1 MRKSFLTEQELALGC
16 VRNDRDAQGELYARY
31 SSRLYA
37 ICLRYIEDR
46 EEARD
51 LMHDSMIKAMDNFK
65 TFRYV
70 SEGSLYAWL
79 SRITVNMAINR
90 LKESSRF
97 RQIPFEQVSGDELEN
112 ALEPDAESVRKIP
125 DGVLDKLIA
134 ELPPVRRTVFNMY
147 CIDGGANT
155 YTAGEGET
163 ETKSEYLLSNYRFSK
178 WFISDETNDSTML
191 LTKYCNKAEYGFDGL
206 VDNKTVLDPE
216 DDVAM

>member
-51 LMHDSMIKAMDNFK
+51 LMHDCMIKAMDNFK
-65 TFRYV
+65 SFRYV

-97 RQIPFEQVSGDELEN
+97 RQISFEQVSGDELEN

-147 CIDGGANT
+147 CIDGYSHHDIARALGITERTSTSVLAKARASLKKALMNYIDNT
-155 YTAGEGET
+155 
-163 ETKSEYLLSNYRFSK
+163 
-178 WFISDETNDSTML
+178 
-191 LTKYCNKAEYGFDGL
+191 GL
-206 VDNKTVLDPE
+206 
-216 DDVAM
+216 

>member
-51 LMHDSMIKAMDNFK
+51 LMHDCMIKAMDNFK
-65 TFRYV
+65 SFRYV

-147 CIDGGANT
+147 CIDGYSHHDIARALGI
-155 YTAGEGET
+155 T
-163 ETKSEYLLSNYRFSK
+163 ERTSTSVLAKARASLKKALMNYIDK
-178 WFISDETNDSTML
+178 T
-191 LTKYCNKAEYGFDGL
+191 GL
-206 VDNKTVLDPE
+206 
-216 DDVAM
+216 

>member
-51 LMHDSMIKAMDNFK
+51 LMHDCMIKAMDNFK
-65 TFRYV
+65 SFRYV

-97 RQIPFEQVSGDELEN
+97 RQISFEQVGGDELEN

-147 CIDGGANT
+147 CIDGYSHHDIARALGI
-155 YTAGEGET
+155 T
-163 ETKSEYLLSNYRFSK
+163 ERTSTSVLAKARASLKKALMNYIDK
-178 WFISDETNDSTML
+178 T
-191 LTKYCNKAEYGFDGL
+191 GL
-206 VDNKTVLDPE
+206 
-216 DDVAM
+216 

>member
-16 VRNDRDAQGELYARY
+16 VRNDRDAQAELYTRY

-51 LMHDSMIKAMDNFK
+51 LMHDCMIKAMDNFK
-65 TFRYV
+65 SFRYV

-147 CIDGGANT
+147 CIDGYSHHDIALALGI
-155 YTAGEGET
+155 T
-163 ETKSEYLLSNYRFSK
+163 ERTSTSVLAKARASLKKALMNYIDK
-178 WFISDETNDSTML
+178 T
-191 LTKYCNKAEYGFDGL
+191 GL
-206 VDNKTVLDPE
+206 
-216 DDVAM
+216 

>member
-51 LMHDSMIKAMDNFK
+51 LMHDCMIKAMDNFK
-65 TFRYV
+65 SFRYV

-79 SRITVNMAINR
+79 SRITVNMAINL

-97 RQIPFEQVSGDELEN
+97 RRIPFEQVGGDELEN

-147 CIDGGANT
+147 CIDGYSHHDIARALGI
-155 YTAGEGET
+155 T
-163 ETKSEYLLSNYRFSK
+163 ERTSTSVLAKARASLKKALMNYIDK
-178 WFISDETNDSTML
+178 T
-191 LTKYCNKAEYGFDGL
+191 GL
-206 VDNKTVLDPE
+206 
-216 DDVAM
+216 

>member
-16 VRNDRDAQGELYARY
+16 VRKDRDAQGELYARY

-51 LMHDSMIKAMDNFK
+51 LMHDCMIKAMDNFK
-65 TFRYV
+65 FFRYV

-147 CIDGGANT
+147 CIDGYSHHDIARALGI
-155 YTAGEGET
+155 T
-163 ETKSEYLLSNYRFSK
+163 ERTSTSVLAKARASLKKALMNYIDK
-178 WFISDETNDSTML
+178 T
-191 LTKYCNKAEYGFDGL
+191 GL
-206 VDNKTVLDPE
+206 
-216 DDVAM
+216 

>member
-51 LMHDSMIKAMDNFK
+51 LMHDCMIKAMDNFK
-65 TFRYV
+65 SFRYV

-97 RQIPFEQVSGDELEN
+97 RQIPFEQVGGDELED

-147 CIDGGANT
+147 CIDGYSHHDIARALGI
-155 YTAGEGET
+155 T
-163 ETKSEYLLSNYRFSK
+163 ERTSTSVLAKARASLKKALMNYIDK
-178 WFISDETNDSTML
+178 T
-191 LTKYCNKAEYGFDGL
+191 GL
-206 VDNKTVLDPE
+206 
-216 DDVAM
+216 

>member
-51 LMHDSMIKAMDNFK
+51 LMHDCMIKAMDNFK
-65 TFRYV
+65 SFRYV

-112 ALEPDAESVRKIP
+112 ALEPEAESVRKIP

-147 CIDGGANT
+147 CIDGYGHHDIAR
-155 YTAGEGET
+155 ALGIT
-163 ETKSEYLLSNYRFSK
+163 ERTSTSVLAKARASLKKALMNYIDK
-178 WFISDETNDSTML
+178 T
-191 LTKYCNKAEYGFDGL
+191 GL
-206 VDNKTVLDPE
+206 
-216 DDVAM
+216 

>member
-16 VRNDRDAQGELYARY
+16 VCNDRDAQGELYARY

-51 LMHDSMIKAMDNFK
+51 LMHDCMIKAMDNFK
-65 TFRYV
+65 SFRYV

-147 CIDGGANT
+147 CIDGYSHHDIARALGI
-155 YTAGEGET
+155 T
-163 ETKSEYLLSNYRFSK
+163 ERTSTSVLAKARASLKKALMNYIDK
-178 WFISDETNDSTML
+178 T
-191 LTKYCNKAEYGFDGL
+191 GL
-206 VDNKTVLDPE
+206 
-216 DDVAM
+216 